1 MTYVHCP
8 EQMKIT
14 LVRNG
19 IFPITRDK
27 NGILLK
33 HVPETGYNFPG
44 TLQGE
49 GKMAGIPVLFIRTS
63 GCNLR
68 CIWETVS
75 GDINIC
81 DTSYASCYPE
91 ETEDW
96 EIDDI
101 IYTIKLNSQSIRHIV
116 ISGGEPT
123 TQPIALVQ
131 LARQLK
137 QKLRYHITLETNG
150 VIFIPE
156 LANWIDLFSISP
168 KLSSSEPTEAK
179 ISKLKKPIN
188 ESYIQDH
195 KKFRRNIDTIQ
206 KYINACMD
214 MGSYYADKPD
224 SIQKRL
230 QYKDF
235 QLKFV
240 ISRQSD
246 VEEIRKDFI
255 DHLTFVEPEDIV
267 LMPLGSTREILS
279 NTFFMTAEMAV
290 KNGWRFTPRVHIDLF
305 NDKTGV

>member
-1 MTYVHCP
+1 
-8 EQMKIT
+8 MKIT

-19 IFPITRDK
+19 VFPISMDK
-27 NGILLK
+27 HGKPLADK
-33 HVPETGYNFPG
+33 PETGYGFPG

-49 GKMAGIPVLFIRTS
+49 GKLAGIPVLFIRTS

-68 CIWETVS
+68 CVWETESGEVS
-75 GDINIC
+75 IC

-91 ETEDW
+91 DTEEW

-101 IYTIKLNSQSIRHIV
+101 INTIRVNSQIIKHIV

-137 QKLRYHITLETNG
+137 QKLGFHITVETNG

-156 LANWIDLFSISP
+156 LTYWIDLFSISP
-168 KLSSSEPTEAK
+168 KLSTSEPTTEKVKK
-179 ISKLKKPIN
+179 IDKPIDQ
-188 ESYIQDH
+188 SYFRDH

-224 SIQKRL
+224 SVQRRL

-240 ISRQSD
+240 ISRPSD
-246 VEEIRKDFI
+246 VDEIKKDFL
-255 DHLTFVEPEDIV
+255 DHLTFVEPEDVI
-267 LMPLGSTREILS
+267 LMPLGGTREFLS
-279 NTFFMTAEMAV
+279 TTFFMTAGLAV
-290 KNGWRFTPRVHIDLF
+290 KNGWRFTPRLHIDLF
-305 NDKTGV
+305 NDKRSV

>member
-1 MTYVHCP
+1 MR
-8 EQMKIT
+8 IT

-19 IFPITRDK
+19 VFPITRDK
-27 NGILLK
+27 NGMPLK
-33 HVPETGYNFPG
+33 DNPETGYDFPG

-49 GKMAGIPVLFIRTS
+49 GKLAGIPVLFIRTS

-68 CIWETVS
+68 CIWETDS

-81 DTSYASCYPE
+81 DTSYSSCFPE

-96 EIDDI
+96 EIEDI
-101 IYTIKLNSQSIRHIV
+101 IDTLKLNSQSIRHIV

-150 VIFIPE
+150 VIYIPE
-156 LANWIDLFSISP
+156 LAYWIDLFSISP
-168 KLSSSEPTEAK
+168 KLSSSEPTAAK
-179 ISKLKKPIN
+179 IKKLKKPIN
-188 ESYIQDH
+188 ESYIRDH

-206 KYINACMD
+206 KYINSCMD

-224 SIQKRL
+224 STQKRL
-230 QYKDF
+230 QHKDF

-246 VEEIRKDFI
+246 AEEIKKDFL
-255 DHLTFVEPEDIV
+255 DHLTFVELEDIV
-267 LMPLGSTREILS
+267 LMPLGNTRDFLS
-279 NTFFMTAEMAV
+279 NTYFMTAELAV
-290 KNGWRFTPRVHIDLF
+290 KNGWRFTPRIHIDLF
-305 NDKTGV
+305 DIKQGV